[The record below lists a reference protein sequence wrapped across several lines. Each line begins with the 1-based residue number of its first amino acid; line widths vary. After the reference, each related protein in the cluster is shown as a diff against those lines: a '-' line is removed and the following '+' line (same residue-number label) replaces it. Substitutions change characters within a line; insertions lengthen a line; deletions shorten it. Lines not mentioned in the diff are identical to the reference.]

1 MEIMKVFSSYD
12 DYGYEDERLYSVLMT
27 EDELVSLF
35 SEDEK
40 RKSLRDVDSHKGLKR
55 TIASGLLLNSGGL
68 GAAVGRYAGTKAA
81 HKADDEGKSSEEILK
96 AARKSGGKA
105 GALTGAGLTAA
116 AIGAASLTKTGRQAL
131 KRAGIKG
138 LAASGLMSAGIGYL
152 GGRNSAGVKIKDKIL
167 KRELNQN

>member
-12 DYGYEDERLYSVLMT
+12 DYGYEEERLYSVLMT

-40 RKSLRDVDSHKGLKR
+40 KTRLRDVSSHKGLKR
-55 TIASGLLLNSGGL
+55 TVASGLLLNGGL

-81 HKADDEGKSSEEILK
+81 HKADDEGKSNKQILK
-96 AARKSGGKA
+96 EARKAGGKA

-116 AIGAASLTKTGRQAL
+116 AIGAASLTKTGRKAL
-131 KRAGIKG
+131 KQAGLAKI
-138 LAASGLMSAGIGYL
+138 AASGLVGTGIGYL
-152 GGRNSAGVKIKDKIL
+152 GGRNSAGVKIKDKL
-167 KRELNQN
+167 AKRETYEKN